1 MAPSDST
8 LPKPNTQ
15 ALSWFFGEF
24 KKGTLDLKPRY
35 QRYAIWSPGQ
45 KCFLIDSLISG
56 APVPQ
61 VFLNI
66 KSRGSGRERQT
77 IYEVVDGQQRLRA
90 ILEYMDDEYPLLA
103 TTARSYPVSEAY
115 APHVGKKY
123 GELPPATQEA
133 IWNYWLPVQ
142 ELRGWKEDQIRA
154 LFRRLNYVVERLNK
168 QELRHSQY
176 FGEFVEAVE
185 GLSEDS
191 FWDDMQFF
199 SRKDAQ
205 RMKDIEFISEL
216 FVAVIAGPQEG
227 QRSLDEYY
235 AKYDVEFP
243 SRSAEVARFR
253 QSLASLS
260 TIGDYLRESRYLKK
274 GDFYGLFCAVA
285 HLNRGRKRHVD
296 LALRVPALKR
306 LEKALEKEPD
316 TISGT
321 AAVYH
326 GTIIEGPNKKAKRQ
340 ERVDILLATLS
351 E

>member
-1 MAPSDST
+1 MADSS

-15 ALSWFFGEF
+15 ALSWFFGEY

-66 KSRGSGRERQT
+66 KSQGTGRDRHT
-77 IYEVVDGQQRLRA
+77 VYEVVDGQQRLRA
-90 ILEYMDDEYPLLA
+90 ILEFMDDVYALLA
-103 TTARSYPVSEAY
+103 TTARSYPVSDAY
-115 APHVGKKY
+115 APHIGRTY
-123 GELPPATQEA
+123 SELPPAVQDS

-142 ELRGWKEDQIRA
+142 ELRGWTEDQIRS

-185 GLSEDS
+185 GLAEES
-191 FWDDMQFF
+191 FWDEMQFF

-216 FVAVIAGPQEG
+216 FVALIDGPQEG
-227 QRSLDEYY
+227 QRTLDKFY
-235 AKYDVEFP
+235 AQYDVEFP
-243 SRSAEVARFR
+243 NRTTEVGRFR
-253 QSLASLS
+253 QTLQSLT
-260 TIGDYLRESRYLKK
+260 TIGTFLRTSRFLKK
-274 GDFYGLFCAVA
+274 GDFYGLFCATA
-285 HLNRGRKRHVD
+285 HLNRGKKRPIDLTSHVG
-296 LALRVPALKR
+296 ALKK
-306 LEKALEKEPD
+306 LERQLSKDP
-316 TISGT
+316 GT
-321 AAVYH
+321 PTGAAAQYY
-326 GTIIEGPNKKAKRQ
+326 GTVIEGPNKKAKRQ
-340 ERVDILLATLS
+340 ERIDILLATLS
-351 E
+351 N